1 MTYAPASRASWVAI
15 EPTTPAAPCIRT
27 LCPAR
32 RRPCSNATVCLRTSA
47 KAAGPGIP
55 FGPSVGHEPNAE
67 DHPNRYEN
75 PSKRSVTIRNS
86 RNLGHR
92 GRSRCTIHVD
102 HPSIAITRAYQR
114 ARNNWNF
121 DPQGIERST
130 NAGGMNSLDTCNP
143 SFQLNHV
150 WGFQLPSITH
160 ISHSGADLKRQCELG
175 DVDVIIDITL
185 TLVNVTGKVIVFL
198 HMNGSTA
205 RLTDCTSEHILMFLV
220 IRAVLEAK
228 LEHGFAHLRS
238 AQFVRRETISP
249 NTPVLKEKGSV

>member
-1 MTYAPASRASWVAI
+1 M
-15 EPTTPAAPCIRT
+15 
-27 LCPAR
+27 
-32 RRPCSNATVCLRTSA
+32 LRTEARARLQSA
-47 KAAGPGIP
+47 TLTFCAKLKT
-55 FGPSVGHEPNAE
+55 F
-67 DHPNRYEN
+67 RQLFF
-75 PSKRSVTIRNS
+75 R
-86 RNLGHR
+86 
-92 GRSRCTIHVD
+92 RSRCTIHSD
-102 HPSIAITRAYQR
+102 HPSIAITSAYQR
-114 ARNNWNF
+114 VRNNWDF
-121 DPQGIERST
+121 DLQGIERSSD
-130 NAGGMNSLDTCNP
+130 AGGMDSFDTCNP

-150 WGFQLPSITH
+150 RGFQLRSIAH
-160 ISHSGADLKRQCELG
+160 ITYRGADLKRQCELG

-220 IRAVLEAK
+220 IRAVLQAK

>member
-1 MTYAPASRASWVAI
+1 MSPADHPGPAGRAHSIGRYRV
-15 EPTTPAAPCIRT
+15 
-27 LCPAR
+27 R
-32 RRPCSNATVCLRTSA
+32 RRSRWSGRQRAAHRSGRQWSPAFLRR
-47 KAAGPGIP
+47 
-55 FGPSVGHEPNAE
+55 E
-67 DHPNRYEN
+67 
-75 PSKRSVTIRNS
+75 S
-86 RNLGHR
+86 RPR
-92 GRSRCTIHVD
+92 GRFRCTIHLD

-114 ARNNWNF
+114 TRNNRNF

-130 NAGGMNSLDTCNP
+130 NAGGMDSLDTCNP
-143 SFQLNHV
+143 SFHLNHV
-150 WGFQLPSITH
+150 WGFQLRSITH
-160 ISHSGADLKRQCELG
+160 ISHSCADLKRQCELG
-175 DVDVIIDITL
+175 DVDVIVDITL

-220 IRAVLEAK
+220 IRAVLQAK

>member
-1 MTYAPASRASWVAI
+1 M
-15 EPTTPAAPCIRT
+15 
-27 LCPAR
+27 
-32 RRPCSNATVCLRTSA
+32 ATSMLRLGDS
-47 KAAGPGIP
+47 
-55 FGPSVGHEPNAE
+55 
-67 DHPNRYEN
+67 
-75 PSKRSVTIRNS
+75 RSVTIRNS

-130 NAGGMNSLDTCNP
+130 NAGGMDSLDTCNP
-143 SFQLNHV
+143 SFHLNHV
-150 WGFQLPSITH
+150 WGFQLRSITH

-198 HMNGSTA
+198 HLNGSTA
-205 RLTDCTSEHILMFLV
+205 QLTNCISEHILMFLM
-220 IRAVLEAK
+220 ICEVLQAK
-228 LEHGFAHLRS
+228 LEHGFADFRS
-238 AQFVRRETISP
+238 AQLAGREVVSP
-249 NTPVLKEKGSV
+249 NTPILKEKRSV